1 MNHARM
7 MIAVGC
13 GLALLGSVAAGAAAT
28 HKIGQKGKRFSE
40 SEITI
45 TTGDTI
51 IFNNNDDVKHNI
63 VIAKMRFNTGIQEP
77 GGADEL
83 VFSKAGT
90 YSVRCGLHPKMKL
103 IVNVQ

>member
-1 MNHARM
+1 MA
-7 MIAVGC
+7 
-13 GLALLGSVAAGAAAT
+13 SGAAAT
-28 HKIGQKGKRFSE
+28 HEIGQKGKRFSE

-45 TTGDTI
+45 AAGDKVV
-51 IFNNNDDVKHNI
+51 FNNNDDVKHNI

-83 VFSKAGT
+83 VFDKSGT

-103 IVNVQ
+103 IVKVQ